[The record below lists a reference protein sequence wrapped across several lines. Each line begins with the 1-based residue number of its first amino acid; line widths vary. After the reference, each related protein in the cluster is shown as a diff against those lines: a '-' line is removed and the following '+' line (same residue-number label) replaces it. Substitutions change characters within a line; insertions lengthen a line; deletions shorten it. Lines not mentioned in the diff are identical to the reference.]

1 MTIKLGIVMDPI
13 EQINYNKDSSLAM
26 LWAAQDLGWQLY
38 YMTQADMFSHNGKA
52 AASVT
57 ELSVARQADN
67 FYQLGVTYKMPLAQ
81 LDIILMRKDPP
92 FNMDF
97 IYTTYLLEQAEQ
109 DGCLVVNRP
118 QSLRD
123 CNEKLFATQFPE
135 CCPAVLVSSNIKQLR
150 EFHQEHQDVIY
161 KPLEGM
167 GGSAIFR
174 AKADDPNIAVIL
186 ETLTQYGQR
195 LIMAQKFIPDISKG
209 DKRILMVDGQP
220 IDYGLA
226 RIPKQGETR
235 GNLAAGGRGEAQPL
249 TEKERWICQQVGPT
263 LRKKGLIF
271 VGLDIIGGYLT
282 EINVTSPT
290 CIREIDAAYD
300 TKIAEQ
306 LMSCLQ
312 QQLAAKED

>member
-67 FYQLGVTYKMPLAQ
+67 FYQLGVTCKMPLAQ